1 MTRVQSRPLAL
12 RLRKS
17 LLATFAAFCL
27 VLLTTLSAF
36 ADTVRISDPNQVLDA
51 SRVQNE
57 GRNLP
62 DPLDVYVISSF
73 RGTQAQIN
81 QSLKSHIDSPR
92 KIVMLIDTG
101 DRYFAVAG
109 GRSVSLSNSQY
120 SSAVSAFRSNF
131 HGNYTDAT
139 IAAIQS
145 LENSLG
151 SSSNALSRG
160 VGGIFS
166 GLLGTLCC
174 VGLIV
179 LVIVGVLFAVGRR
192 MFGFGGRSRGTPYQQ
207 PYQQPYN
214 QGYPPNYGPGYNQGQ
229 GINPLAAG
237 GLGAAAGGLVGYEL
251 GKERGED
258 EFRDRERDSGNWG
271 GGDFGGGAG
280 GSFGGGDFGGG
291 SGGDFGGGGGD
302 FGGGSGGDFGGGG
315 SGDFGGGGGGDFG
328 GGGGG
333 GDFGGGGNF

>member
-1 MTRVQSRPLAL
+1 MTQVQSRPLAL
-12 RLRKS
+12 RLHKS
-17 LLATFAAFCL
+17 LLATFAALCL
-27 VLLTTLSAF
+27 VLFTTLSAF
-36 ADTVRISDPNQVLDA
+36 ADTVRISDPNNVLDT

-73 RGTQAQIN
+73 KGTQAQFN
-81 QSLKSHIDSPR
+81 QRLKSHIDSPR
-92 KIVMLIDTG
+92 KIVMLVDTG
-101 DRYFAVAG
+101 DKYFAVAG
-109 GRSVSLSNSQY
+109 GSSVSLSNSQY
-120 SSAVSAFRSNF
+120 SSAVSAFRNNF
-131 HGNYTDAT
+131 NGNYTNAT

-145 LENSLG
+145 LETSLG

-166 GLLGTLCC
+166 GLLGTICC

-192 MFGFGGRSRGTPYQQ
+192 MFGFGGRPRGATYQQ

-229 GINPLAAG
+229 GINPLVAG

-251 GKERGED
+251 GKEQGED
-258 EFRDRERDSGNWG
+258 EFRDRERDSGSFG

-291 SGGDFGGGGGD
+291 GSGGDFGGGSGGD

-315 SGDFGGGGGGDFG
+315 GGGGGDF
-328 GGGGG
+328 
-333 GDFGGGGNF
+333 

>member
-1 MTRVQSRPLAL
+1 MTQVQSRPLAL
-12 RLRKS
+12 RLHKS
-17 LLATFAAFCL
+17 LLATFAALCL

-36 ADTVRISDPNQVLDA
+36 ADTVRISDPNNVLDT

-62 DPLDVYVISSF
+62 DPLDVYVISRFS
-73 RGTQAQIN
+73 GTQAQFN
-81 QSLKSHIDSPR
+81 QRLKSHIDSPR
-92 KIVMLIDTG
+92 KIVMLVDTG
-101 DRYFAVAG
+101 DQYFAVVG
-109 GRSVSLSNSQY
+109 GSSVSLSNSQY
-120 SSAVSAFRSNF
+120 SSAVSAFKNNF
-131 HGNYTDAT
+131 NGSYTNAT

-145 LENSLG
+145 LESSLG
-151 SSSNALSRG
+151 SSGNTLSRG

-166 GLLGTLCC
+166 GLLGTICC

-192 MFGFGGRSRGTPYQQ
+192 MFGFGGRPRGATYQQ
-207 PYQQPYN
+207 PYQ

-229 GINPLAAG
+229 GVNPLVAG

-258 EFRDRERDSGNWG
+258 EFRDRERDRGNWG

-291 SGGDFGGGGGD
+291 SGGDFGGGGSGGE
-302 FGGGSGGDFGGGG
+302 FGGGS
-315 SGDFGGGGGGDFG
+315 GGDFG

-333 GDFGGGGNF
+333 GDFGGGGGGRARGF

>member
-1 MTRVQSRPLAL
+1 
-12 RLRKS
+12 
-17 LLATFAAFCL
+17 
-27 VLLTTLSAF
+27 
-36 ADTVRISDPNQVLDA
+36 NQ
-51 SRVQNE
+51 R
-57 GRNLP
+57 
-62 DPLDVYVISSF
+62 
-73 RGTQAQIN
+73 
-81 QSLKSHIDSPR
+81 LKSHIDSTR

-101 DRYFAVAG
+101 DKYFAVAG
-109 GRSVSLSNSQY
+109 GTSVSLSNSQY
-120 SSAVSAFRSNF
+120 NSAVSAFRNNF
-131 HGNYTDAT
+131 NGSYTNAT

-179 LVIVGVLFAVGRR
+179 LVIVGVLFAVRRR
-192 MFGFGGRSRGTPYQQ
+192 MFGFGGRPRGATYQQ

-258 EFRDRERDSGNWG
+258 EFRDREQDSGNWG

-291 SGGDFGGGGGD
+291 GSGGD
-302 FGGGSGGDFGGGG
+302 FGGGSGGSG
-315 SGDFGGGGGGDFG
+315 GDFGGGGGGDFG

-333 GDFGGGGNF
+333 GGGD

>member
-1 MTRVQSRPLAL
+1 MTQVQSRPLAL
-12 RLRKS
+12 RLHKS
-17 LLATFAAFCL
+17 LLATFAALCL

-36 ADTVRISDPNQVLDA
+36 ADTVRISDPNNVLDT

-73 RGTQAQIN
+73 RGTQAQFN
-81 QSLKSHIDSPR
+81 QRLKSHIDSSR
-92 KIVMLIDTG
+92 KIVMLVDTG
-101 DRYFAVAG
+101 DKYFAVAG
-109 GRSVSLSNSQY
+109 GSSVSLSNSQY
-120 SSAVSAFRSNF
+120 SSAVSAFRNNF
-131 HGNYTDAT
+131 NGSYTNAT

-151 SSSNALSRG
+151 SSSNTLSRG

-166 GLLGTLCC
+166 GLLGTICC

-192 MFGFGGRSRGTPYQQ
+192 MFGFRGRPTGAT
-207 PYQQPYN
+207 YQQPYN
-214 QGYPPNYGPGYNQGQ
+214 QGYPANYGPGYNQGQ

-291 SGGDFGGGGGD
+291 
-302 FGGGSGGDFGGGG
+302 GSGGDFGGGSSGDFGGG
-315 SGDFGGGGGGDFG
+315 SGGDFGGGGGGDFG

-333 GDFGGGGNF
+333 GGGDF

>member
-1 MTRVQSRPLAL
+1 MTQVQSRSLML
-12 RLRKS
+12 RLQRG
-17 LLATFAAFCL
+17 LFAAFVALCL

-36 ADTVRISDPNQVLDA
+36 ADTVRISDPNRVLDG
-51 SRVQNE
+51 SKVQNE

-62 DPLDVYVISSF
+62 DPLDIYVISSF
-73 RGTQAQIN
+73 TGTQAQFN
-81 QSLKSHIDSPR
+81 QRLKSHIDSTR
-92 KIVMLIDTG
+92 KIVMVLDTG
-101 DRYFAVAG
+101 DKYFAVAG
-109 GRSVSLSNSQY
+109 GTSVSLSNSQY
-120 SSAVSAFRSNF
+120 NSAVSAFRNNF
-131 HGNYTDAT
+131 NGSYTNAT

-151 SSSNALSRG
+151 SSGNALSKG

-192 MFGFGGRSRGTPYQQ
+192 VFGFGGRSRGASYQQ

-214 QGYPPNYGPGYNQGQ
+214 QGYPPNYGPGYNQQ

-258 EFRDRERDSGNWG
+258 EFREREQNSGNWG

-291 SGGDFGGGGGD
+291 SGGDFGGGGGGD

-315 SGDFGGGGGGDFG
+315 SGGGGDFG
-328 GGGGG
+328 GGGSGGG